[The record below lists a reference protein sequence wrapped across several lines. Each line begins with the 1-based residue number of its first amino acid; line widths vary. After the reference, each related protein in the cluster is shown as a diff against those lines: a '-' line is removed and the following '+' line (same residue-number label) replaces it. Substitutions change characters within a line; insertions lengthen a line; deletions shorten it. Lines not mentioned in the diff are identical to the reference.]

1 MGDIR
6 MTMEF
11 AGVRNGVLS
20 ADNPGSDSGLTKA
33 ALIIML
39 VLGFLIAGPGQASA
53 DRPFAPRFSENV
65 QGAITFAANTVMTC
79 PDSDSRCPGARDGT
93 GSTLNNNSFRMVYV
107 DTDGDPSTFNSSSAT
122 LTVPPGAQVLFA
134 GLYYDGQ
141 TTAGVGGSA
150 APSPS
155 SRGTVRLRVPGEI
168 SFQTLTGAVD
178 DSTTGKYAAFVD
190 ITGQVTTA
198 GSGSYTVANV
208 QTGTGEDRGGG
219 WSIVVAYRDVSEPAR
234 NLTIFDG
241 LETVSQGST
250 KTIGVTG
257 FQTPASGPVKTSIG
271 FVTYEGDRGSNGDSV
286 SLNGT
291 VLSSATNPPNNFF
304 NSSIA
309 KDGVLLT
316 DKDPDYTNQLG
327 FDAVQVNADGIL
339 ANGATSAAIRLTT
352 NRDQY
357 MPHVVT
363 FATEIFSP
371 DITATKGVLNLSNPG
386 QPVRSGDVLK
396 YTLEFTNSGGDGAT
410 QFTAT
415 DVIPGGT
422 TYKPGS
428 LAITSGPNSPATPT
442 DAIGDDL
449 AEYLPAS
456 NSVRFRLGQGASNTQ
471 GGKLTE
477 SGGSANATGISFEVT
492 VDAGLRAGTEIV
504 NTGAADYLSETLG
517 TPQSAE
523 SNTLIDEVVAP
534 DLEMSKTHAVPII
547 GVNVDFTL
555 SVANV
560 GNAPTDGTAITVTDS
575 FDPAAFSAIS
585 ITSAPGWNCSG
596 TTGLNL
602 LCTRTDTTAAG
613 APYPDIE
620 VTGTVVPSPPA
631 SFENTATV
639 AGGGDA
645 SPENNTAVDFLPVPP
660 TASDLSIV
668 KTVDPSTALPGQRIT
683 FALKIENAGPS
694 TATGVTVS
702 DALPAGLTDVTASP
716 SQGTCPTVT
725 VSSVACSLGSLVVD
739 GTATVTISATV
750 NGDDETGL
758 INTAVVEGDQADPR
772 PENNTSSATYDV
784 AATADIEVV
793 KTAGSD
799 PIAGE
804 EFTYTIEVTNNGPS
818 DADGVVFN
826 DQIPALFTPTEA
838 NYPGDIGCGPLPAA
852 GGTLTCSLSVPLTAG
867 STISLTLTG
876 TLSPAS
882 AGVPVTN
889 TVTAYSSEADS
900 SPENNTSSVMVTP
913 LPFADIAMSKT
924 ASANSVKPGETVT
937 WNFLVR
943 NFGPLDTDPVVLEDQ
958 LPAGLT
964 IVSLPDG
971 CDLEGREL
979 TCDLGA
985 MDPGDTRAL
994 NLTVRPGP
1002 SLAGQTV
1009 VNSASVSSPRPDPNT
1024 ANQSD
1029 TSRIDVTSAKTRLVL
1044 KQTVNRKKARS
1055 GGDFSFGLTVKN
1067 NSGVSAF
1074 NTVVCQKLPRALKI
1088 VRAKGALIGPG
1099 RQACW
1104 TIGRLDPGESRK
1116 FSVLTKGFSKRNV
1129 SVKAPATLTGENV
1142 ENGRQSKTVRIIAPA
1157 KPSPA
1162 PQPVTG

>member
-1 MGDIR
+1 MG
-6 MTMEF
+6 F
-11 AGVRNGVLS
+11 AGVRNRTLPVGRRR
-20 ADNPGSDSGLTKA
+20 AISGLVKA
-33 ALIIML
+33 ASIALLSLGLL
-39 VLGFLIAGPGQASA
+39 VAGPSQASA

-155 SRGTVRLRVPGEI
+155 ARGTVRLRVPGLPG
-168 SFQTLTGAVD
+168 FQTLTGSVD
-178 DSTTGKYAAFVD
+178 DSTSGKYAAFVD
-190 ITGQVTTA
+190 ITSEVTTA

-257 FQTPASGPVKTSIG
+257 FQTPTTGPVRTSIG
-271 FVTYEGDRGSNGDSV
+271 FVTYEGDRGSSGDSA

-363 FATEIFSP
+363 FATDIFSP
-371 DITATKGVLNLSNPG
+371 DITAVKSAQNTTNPG
-386 QPVRSGDVLK
+386 QPARSGDTLR
-396 YTLEFTNSGGDGAT
+396 YTLEYTNSGGDGAT

-415 DVIPGGT
+415 DLIPGGT
-422 TYKPGS
+422 AYSPGS
-428 LAITSGPNSPATPT
+428 LAITSGPNAPATPT

-456 NSVRFRLGQGASNTQ
+456 NSIRFRLGEGATNAQ
-471 GGKLTE
+471 GGILTAA
-477 SGGSANATGISFEVT
+477 GGAAPSTTITFEVT
-492 VDAGLRAGTEIV
+492 VDTGLQAGTEIS

-517 TPQSAE
+517 TSQSTE
-523 SNTLIDEVVAP
+523 SNTVVTEVIAP
-534 DLEMSKTHAVPII
+534 DLEMSKSHAVPIV
-547 GVNVDFTL
+547 GVDVDFTL
-555 SVANV
+555 SVGNV
-560 GNAPTDGTAITVTDS
+560 GNAPTDGSAVTITDL
-575 FDPAAFSAIS
+575 FDPAAFSAIN
-585 ITSAPGWNCSG
+585 ITSAPGWDCSA
-596 TTGLNL
+596 TSGLNL
-602 LCTRTDTTAAG
+602 SCTRSDSIAG
-613 APYPDIE
+613 GNSYPDIE
-620 VTGTVVPSPPA
+620 VTGTVVASPPA
-631 SFENTATV
+631 SFTNEAEVT
-639 AGGGDA
+639 GGGDNT
-645 SPENNTAVDFLPVPP
+645 PGNNLAVDFLPVPP

-668 KTVDPSTALPGQRIT
+668 KTVNAATALPGQPIIFTLEVR
-683 FALKIENAGPS
+683 NAGPS
-694 TATGVTVS
+694 TATGIAVS
-702 DALPAGLTDVTASP
+702 DTLPSGLTDVTASP

-725 VSSVACSLGSLVVD
+725 GSSVACSLGSLAVD
-739 GTATVTISATV
+739 GSATVTITATVT
-750 NGDDETGL
+750 NDDETGL
-758 INTAVVEGDQADPR
+758 INTASVEGDQADPR
-772 PENNTSSATYDV
+772 PENNESSATYNV
-784 AATADIEVV
+784 AATADIEIV

-804 EFTYTIEVTNNGPS
+804 EFSYTIEVTNNGPS

-826 DQIPALFTPTEA
+826 DQIPELFTPTEA
-838 NYPGDIGCGPLPAA
+838 SYPSDIECGPLPVA
-852 GGTLTCSLSVPLTAG
+852 GGTLTCSFSGPPLAVG
-867 STISLTLTG
+867 STVSLTLTG

-882 AGVPVTN
+882 AGVPVVN
-889 TVTAYSSEADS
+889 TVTAYSSEADAN
-900 SPENNTSSVMVTP
+900 PENNTSSVTVTP

-924 ASANSVKPGETVT
+924 ASADSVKPGEAVT
-937 WNFLVR
+937 WFFRVENL
-943 NFGPLDTDPVVLEDQ
+943 GPLDADPVTLQDEI
-958 LPAGLT
+958 PAGLT
-964 IVSLPDG
+964 IVSFPG
-971 CDLEGREL
+971 ACELEGRDL
-979 TCDLGA
+979 TCDLGQI
-985 MDPGDTRAL
+985 PVGVRTSFEV
-994 NLTVRPGP
+994 TVRPTTG
-1002 SLAGQTV
+1002 LAGETV
-1009 VNSASVSSPRPDPNT
+1009 TNSASVSSPRPDPNT

-1029 TSRIDVTSAKTRLVL
+1029 TARFDVTSDKTRLKL
-1044 KQTVNRKKARS
+1044 KQTVSRKKARS
-1055 GGDFSFGLTVKN
+1055 GGAFSFGLTVKN
-1067 NSGVSAF
+1067 DSDASAYDS
-1074 NTVVCQKLPRALKI
+1074 VVCQNLPRALKI
-1088 VRAKGALIGPG
+1088 VRAKGAKIGPG
-1099 RQACW
+1099 RKVCW
-1104 TIGRLDPGESRK
+1104 TIARLDPGQSRK
-1116 FSVLTKGFSKRNV
+1116 FSVLTRGFSKRSV
-1129 SVKAPATLTGENV
+1129 SVKAQATLTGENV
-1142 ENGRQSKTVRIIAPA
+1142 ENGRQSKAVRIIASA
-1157 KPSPA
+1157 KPRPA
-1162 PQPVTG
+1162 PRPVAG